1 MLLIP
6 QCGLFSEI
14 SLSPMSKVWPGSSV
28 ATDLYWEGIE
38 AVGAQPAMLL
48 WLEIGPLA
56 PLGIALMV

>member
-1 MLLIP
+1 
-6 QCGLFSEI
+6 
-14 SLSPMSKVWPGSSV
+14 MSKVWPGSSV